1 MFKHF
6 KPISFFFAELVPAT
20 FGAADDGEDQTGG
33 ASGSSGGIGHSGLGP
48 TSPNDDSLGGVG
60 GGGPPSGGGK
70 ISKAA
75 VLQRSIEYIHFTQVR
90 TVIRCLGNAI
100 LEADLDLLY
109 IR

>member
-6 KPISFFFAELVPAT
+6 KPNSLFFAELVPAT

-33 ASGSSGGIGHSGLGP
+33 ASGSGGGIGHSGLGP
-48 TSPNDDSLGGVG
+48 TSPNDDSFGGVG

-90 TVIRCLGNAI
+90 TFIRCLGNAI
-100 LEADLDLLY
+100 LEAD
-109 IR
+109 